1 MQWAYKQHNCSLGST
16 AVHAVLLKSSL
27 CGYLLSCCLMK
38 ECVVWLL
45 DVGSR
50 AVEVVWRI
58 SHISDDKS
66 WDNWVNS
73 PAQCWEISIWCN
85 STSSQASRSTAAWMR
100 TGDSTSKWVIL
111 YGINIF

>member
-50 AVEVVWRI
+50 AVEVV
-58 SHISDDKS
+58 
-66 WDNWVNS
+66 
-73 PAQCWEISIWCN
+73 
-85 STSSQASRSTAAWMR
+85 
-100 TGDSTSKWVIL
+100 
-111 YGINIF
+111 